1 MELLRQGGG
10 RGDERMRG
18 VVVELN
24 GTVGDGG
31 EDDKVEVGLHGAVGV
46 VDVDDEKVAG
56 LSGAGGGVC
65 TSSSLV
71 SGQIWEVEE
80 GSWAASPGR

>member
-1 MELLRQGGG
+1 MLRQGGG

-24 GTVGDGG
+24 GTLGDGG
-31 EDDKVEVGLHGAVGV
+31 EDDKVEVGLPGAVGV

-56 LSGAGGGVC
+56 PSGAGGGVR